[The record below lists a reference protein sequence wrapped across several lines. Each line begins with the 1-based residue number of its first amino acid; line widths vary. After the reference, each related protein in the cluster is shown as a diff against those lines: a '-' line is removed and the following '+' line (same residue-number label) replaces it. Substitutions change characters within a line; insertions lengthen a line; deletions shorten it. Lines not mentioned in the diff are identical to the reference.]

1 MSILDVTWVVYYQ
14 KELTT
19 IYGKNELF
27 VVYGISFTFIEF
39 AVESKAHQFSCSM

>member
-14 KELTT
+14 TT